1 MLTRYYLKMASIVGK
16 RVNGRTYY
24 YLASSARVSGRPRI
38 VSQRYLGS
46 ADDIAAAVASPA
58 GGPVSTSHLPFG
70 DVAAAWRM
78 LDELRLADLVDE
90 VVRSRRGTISA
101 GRLLAIA
108 VLHRIAAPAS
118 TDLARWWPTTSA
130 ARFVRPRVSPD
141 ALAPKR
147 IRRALGR
154 VAGEHLPRIE
164 AALFARMRQLLG
176 DDGHALVVDVP
187 DFVTYVERSDP
198 TTTRLAGLALVVS
211 LDGTVPLLAHPYLR
225 RDDAGADRPDLAR
238 RYHDLTGGGTVTM
251 VAGTGEDTPAGRFA
265 PAGRHFVGPLPPS
278 DHPDLVAAR
287 LTVRRPVDPRRLPG
301 VTALDGRGRVAGTE
315 RRVVCVHSA
324 NLQAAQ
330 SRALARDLAHAT
342 RRLDEL
348 ATALRTGTRRWSRA
362 DAAAEVSRITR
373 FRWGDRVLS
382 TRLTTGTDGR
392 VQLRWHVDERALAR
406 LRSELF
412 GKQLLTTDHDD
423 WPVPQVITA
432 YRARYHVESTL
443 RYLGGDAVAHGD
455 VVAHAL
461 VTVLATTVM
470 HLMRHRAQHAGLDLS
485 VRELFDALGGVQET
499 ALRYPSTGGRPRTR
513 HILADRDELG
523 RQLYDLFGLS
533 RYAPPAST

>member
-1 MLTRYYLKMASIVGK
+1 MASIVGK

-46 ADDIAAAVASPA
+46 ADEIAAAVTSPT

-70 DVAAAWRM
+70 DVAAAWQT
-78 LDELRLADLVDE
+78 LNELRLADIVDE
-90 VVRSRRGTISA
+90 AVGSRRATVSA

-118 TDLARWWPTTSA
+118 TDLPQWWPTTSA
-130 ARFVRPRVSPD
+130 ARFVRPRVSTE
-141 ALAPKR
+141 ALAAKR
-147 IRRALGR
+147 MRRVLAR
-154 VAGEHLPRIE
+154 VTGECLPRIE
-164 AALFARMRQLLG
+164 AALFRRVRELLG
-176 DDGHALVVDVP
+176 GDEHGLVVDIP
-187 DFVTYVERSDP
+187 DFVTYAERGDA
-198 TTTRLAGLALVVS
+198 TATRLAGLALVVS
-211 LDGTVPLLAHPYLR
+211 LDGTVPLLARPYLR
-225 RDDAGADRPDLAR
+225 GDDAGVELPDLAS
-238 RYHDLTGGGTVTM
+238 RYHDLTGGGAVTV
-251 VAGTGEDTPAGRFA
+251 VAGAGQDTPAGRFA
-265 PAGRHFVGPLPPS
+265 PADRHFVGPLPPS
-278 DHPDLVAAR
+278 DHPDLIAAR

-315 RRVVCVHSA
+315 RRIVCVHSA

-348 ATALRTGTRRWSRA
+348 ATALRSGSRHWSRA
-362 DAAAEVSRITR
+362 DAAAEVGRITR

-382 TRLTTGTDGR
+382 TRLTTDADGR
-392 VQLRWHVDERALAR
+392 VQLGWHVDERALAR

-432 YRARYHVESTL
+432 YRARYHLESTL
-443 RYLGGDAVAHGD
+443 RYLGGDVVADGD
-455 VVAHAL
+455 VAAHAL

-470 HLMRHRAQHAGLDLS
+470 HLMRHRAQRAGLDLS

-513 HILADRDELG
+513 HVLADRDEPG
-523 RQLYDLFGLS
+523 RRLYDLFGLS

>member
-1 MLTRYYLKMASIVGK
+1 MASIVGK

-24 YLASSARVSGRPRI
+24 YLANSARVSGQPRI

-46 ADDIAAAVASPA
+46 ADDIAAAVTSPSS
-58 GGPVSTSHLPFG
+58 GPASTSHLPFG
-70 DVAAAWRM
+70 DVAAAWRT
-78 LDELRLADLVDE
+78 LDDLRLADIVDD
-90 VVRSRRGTISA
+90 VVGRGRAAVSA

-108 VLHRIAAPAS
+108 VLHRIAAPPS
-118 TDLARWWPTTSA
+118 SDLAQWWPTTSA
-130 ARFVRPRVSPD
+130 ARFVRPRISPE
-141 ALAPKR
+141 ALAAKR
-147 IRRALGR
+147 IRRALAR
-154 VAGEHLPRIE
+154 VTGERLPRIE
-164 AALFARMRQLLG
+164 AALFARVRELLG
-176 DDGHALVVDVP
+176 GDEHALVVDVP
-187 DFVTYVERSDP
+187 DFVTYVERGDP
-198 TTTRLAGLALVVS
+198 TTMRLAGLALLVS

-225 RDDAGADRPDLAR
+225 HGDGGADTPSLAR

-251 VAGTGEDTPAGRFA
+251 VAGAGQDTPAGRFA
-265 PAGRHFVGPLPPS
+265 PAGRHFVGPLPPG

-287 LTVRRPVDPRRLPG
+287 LTVRRPVDPHRLPG
-301 VTALDGRGRVAGTE
+301 VTALDGRGMVAGTE
-315 RRVVCVHSA
+315 RRVVCVHSE

-348 ATALRTGTRRWSRA
+348 AAALRTGARRWSRT
-362 DAAAEVSRITR
+362 DAAAEVGRITR
-373 FRWGDRVLS
+373 FRWGDRVLD
-382 TRLTTGTDGR
+382 TRLTESADGR
-392 VQLRWHVDERALAR
+392 VQLHWQVDERALAR

-432 YRARYHVESTL
+432 YRARYHLESTL
-443 RYLGGDAVAHGD
+443 RYLGGDAVAAGD
-455 VVAHAL
+455 VATHAL

-485 VRELFDALGGVQET
+485 VRELFDALGGIQET

-513 HILADRDELG
+513 HLLADRDELG
-523 RQLYDLFGLS
+523 QRLYDLFGLS
-533 RYAPPAST
+533 RYAPRASA